1 MQWYCFYEI
10 QFAMHKYI
18 GCTNNINMRIREHKA
33 RCGMVEKKC
42 RLYECIRD
50 NGGWKDEF
58 FSILDMQ
65 FCDLETARIT
75 EQELIDSNNCD
86 LNMNAVG
93 FPKELLKVFPP
104 DKCLDIIYMNF
115 TDEIKTAKPKISDG
129 SLKTYNSLL
138 RSIHKAVFNG
148 DDADIKNFS
157 KEKPIMAFLDKKPYS
172 TRKTYLA
179 ALICVA
185 PGVATYKEVMMGDI
199 KSYNDETKKSELTDK
214 LENSAI
220 SQEEIDQIVADL
232 KQNAKGLYKKKQLRV
247 PDLMELQNY
256 VLLSLYYGHI
266 VPRRATDYVAM
277 LYQNYNKEKDNY
289 IDFDN
294 DKLVFNQ
301 YKTAQKMG
309 ETLKGR
315 QELQM
320 PSSLK
325 KILKK
330 WIEVIP
336 REVDN
341 LFFNSNLEPLS
352 NVSLN
357 QRLNAIFQKKASVN
371 ALRHFYLTSRYKTL
385 MEETQK
391 MGDDMNDMGSSIAQ
405 ANNYIKINDKDKG

>member
-1 MQWYCFYEI
+1 
-10 QFAMHKYI
+10 
-18 GCTNNINMRIREHKA
+18 
-33 RCGMVEKKC
+33 
-42 RLYECIRD
+42 
-50 NGGWKDEF
+50 
-58 FSILDMQ
+58 
-65 FCDLETARIT
+65 
-75 EQELIDSNNCD
+75 
-86 LNMNAVG
+86 
-93 FPKELLKVFPP
+93 
-104 DKCLDIIYMNF
+104 MNF
-115 TDEIKTAKPKISDG
+115 TDEIKKCKPKISEG

-138 RSIHKAVFNG
+138 RSIHKAVFGSDEAN
-148 DDADIKNFS
+148 AKNFS
-157 KEKPIMAFLDKKPYS
+157 KEKPIMEFLNKKPYN

-185 PGVATYKEVMMGDI
+185 PDVATYKEVMMGDI

-266 VPRRATDYVAM
+266 VPRRAMDYVEM
-277 LYQNYNKEKDNY
+277 VYQNYNKDTDNY
-289 IDFDN
+289 VDFDN

-301 YKTAQKMG
+301 YKTAKKMG

-315 QELQM
+315 QELPL

-330 WIEVIP
+330 WVEVIP
-336 REVDN
+336 KEVDN

-357 QRLNAIFQKKASVN
+357 QRLNAIFGGKKSVN
-371 ALRHFYLTSRYKTL
+371 SLRHFYLTSKYKTL
-385 MEETQK
+385 MEESQQ
-391 MGDDMNDMGSSIAQ
+391 MAEDMNDMGSSTAQ
-405 ANNYIKINDKDKG
+405 ANNYIKIHNKE

>member
-1 MQWYCFYEI
+1 
-10 QFAMHKYI
+10 
-18 GCTNNINMRIREHKA
+18 
-33 RCGMVEKKC
+33 
-42 RLYECIRD
+42 
-50 NGGWKDEF
+50 
-58 FSILDMQ
+58 
-65 FCDLETARIT
+65 
-75 EQELIDSNNCD
+75 
-86 LNMNAVG
+86 
-93 FPKELLKVFPP
+93 
-104 DKCLDIIYMNF
+104 MNF
-115 TDEIKTAKPKISDG
+115 TDEIKKCKPKISDG

-138 RSIHKAVFNG
+138 RSIHKAVFG
-148 DDADIKNFS
+148 ADDVSIKNFA
-157 KEKPIMAFLDKKPYS
+157 KQKPIMEFLDKKPYS

-185 PGVATYKEVMMGDI
+185 PDVPTYKEVMMGDI

-277 LYQNYNKEKDNY
+277 LYQNYNQEKDNY

-336 REVDN
+336 KEVDN

-357 QRLNAIFQKKASVN
+357 QRLNAIFGGKKSVN
-371 ALRHFYLTSRYKTL
+371 SLRHFYLTSKYKDL

-391 MGDDMNDMGSSIAQ
+391 MSEDFENMGSSSAQ
-405 ANNYIKINDKDKG
+405 ANNYIKIHDKE